1 MILHWFEHWEPI
13 WLFVILAIETW
24 VGLLSLIWLRRE
36 YFYDKEKDDSRKQR
50 KTKTT
55 KKTTK
60 NASGESTVEESV
72 EVTEPTQEAK

>member
-1 MILHWFEHWEPI
+1 MILEWFSKWEPI
-13 WLFVILAIETW
+13 WLFLILLTETW
-24 VGLLSLIWLRRE
+24 VGILSLIWLRRE

-60 NASGESTVEESV
+60 GASGESIVEESV
-72 EVTEPTQEAK
+72 EVTEPTQEVK